1 MPSLLKS
8 AQPVVF
14 LPGWAFSGMI
24 LALADKPLGWLAMDV
39 PLDPAS
45 ALTDLSVFL
54 DSQALDRVHLVGWS
68 MGGNLALD
76 FAATNPAR
84 IAGLTLLGVRAAWPV
99 EEIAAIR
106 AGLNQEPEDFL
117 RDFHRKCFLGS
128 RGAYRRFVALQQEA
142 LLQALDLPL
151 LERGLNYLADWR
163 LPRIIPECP
172 IVCGHSRKDVV
183 APLAF
188 RLRIPGAQVKL
199 AGHGG
204 HTFFLDEKNKID
216 A

>member
-24 LALADKPLGWLAMDV
+24 LELADKAPGWLAMDF

-45 ALTDLSVFL
+45 ALADLSAFL
-54 DSQALDRVHLVGWS
+54 DSQALDRVRLVGWS

-84 IAGLTLLGVRAAWPV
+84 IAGLILLGVRAAWPT

-106 AGLNQEPEDFL
+106 GELNKAPEDFL

-128 RGAYRRFVALQQEA
+128 RKAYRRFVALQQEA

-163 LPRIIPECP
+163 PPQTIPNCP
-172 IVCGHSRKDVV
+172 IICGHGRKDLV
-183 APLAF
+183 APLAT

-204 HTFFLDEKNKID
+204 HAFFLDEENRID